1 MINKD
6 RDVKDVYKRVEYW
19 LNYGETTLPLGF
31 TFESFNLIFR
41 NQILDKSLS
50 LKEAEIVKDCK
61 VFVAL
66 VNESSPQQF

>member
-6 RDVKDVYKRVEYW
+6 RDVQDVYKRVEYW
-19 LNYGETTLPLGF
+19 LNYGETLPPGF
-31 TFESFNLIFR
+31 SFESFNLIFR

-50 LKEAEIVKDCK
+50 LKEAEILKDCK

-66 VNESSPQQF
+66 INDSSPQNF